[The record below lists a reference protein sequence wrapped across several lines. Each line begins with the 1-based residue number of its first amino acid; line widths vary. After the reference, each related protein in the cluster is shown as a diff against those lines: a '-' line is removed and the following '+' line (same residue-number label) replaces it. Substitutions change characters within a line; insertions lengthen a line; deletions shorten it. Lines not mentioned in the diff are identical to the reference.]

1 MVLTTY
7 TLCVQDGLAIT
18 YKWVKEQLDKEK
30 VAGSDWS
37 EYSTSKIVG
46 TSAPV
51 VLGSLRKADGKE

>member
-1 MVLTTY
+1 M
-7 TLCVQDGLAIT
+7 QDGLAIT
-18 YKWVKEQLDKEK
+18 HKWIKEK
-30 VAGSDWS
+30 LEKEKAGGSDWS